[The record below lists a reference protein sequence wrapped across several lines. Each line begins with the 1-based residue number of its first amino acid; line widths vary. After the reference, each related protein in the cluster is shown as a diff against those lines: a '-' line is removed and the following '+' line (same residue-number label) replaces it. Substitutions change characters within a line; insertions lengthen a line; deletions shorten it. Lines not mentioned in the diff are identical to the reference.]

1 MITTLILGLIAVTG
15 AVAIAKHWPEIIDWL
30 TKYVKELLQIFLDVA
45 QTIMH
50 AGMALAKTLADGF
63 TEIIHKE
70 YYQEG
75 EQWMEQVTR
84 RKIDKSQMP
93 PYIKQKLGLS
103 EAGTEV
109 NITSDIEREL
119 KLQNIG

>member
-1 MITTLILGLIAVTG
+1 
-15 AVAIAKHWPEIIDWL
+15 
-30 TKYVKELLQIFLDVA
+30 
-45 QTIMH
+45 
-50 AGMALAKTLADGF
+50 
-63 TEIIHKE
+63 
-70 YYQEG
+70 
-75 EQWMEQVTR
+75 MEQVTR